1 MQEPKKDYDAVRKA
15 IENLLDAEDYD
26 DGSYGELLLLLVLLL
41 MVLLVLLLMVVLVV
55 DDGGGG

>member
-26 DGSYGELLLLLVLLL
+26 DGSYGELLL
-41 MVLLVLLLMVVLVV
+41 VVVA
-55 DDGGGG
+55 DGGVG